1 MYYVYVLYSLKFN
14 RTYTGMTKDLDRRII
29 EHNKGQNKSTK
40 AYFPWVLIHKEEFDS
55 RIEAR
60 RREKFLKS
68 GNGRGYIK
76 SIINKRPRGA
86 TE

>member
-1 MYYVYVLYSLKFN
+1 
-14 RTYTGMTKDLDRRII
+14 MTKDLDRRIR

-40 AYFPWVLIHKEEFDS
+40 AYIPWKLIHKEEFDS

-68 GNGRGYIK
+68 GNGREFLKAI
-76 SIINKRPRGA
+76 IINRPRGA